1 LKPKVGMALPELR
14 TGPVSAEKMKQVAL
28 FLDDPNPIHFDPD
41 AVRRMGLGDRP
52 INQGPSGMGYVLN
65 MLIDFCGHADAVRGF
80 ECRLHGNVFAGD
92 ELTAGGTVDSI
103 DDGLVRCDVWLKRG
117 DETVLSGTAVLA
129 LQDSRA

>member
-1 LKPKVGMALPELR
+1 MKPQVGMKLPELR
-14 TGPVSAEKMKQVAL
+14 TGAVSAGKMKQVAL

-65 MLIDFCGHADAVRGF
+65 MLIGFCGRADAVRRF

-92 ELTAGGTVDSI
+92 ELTAGGTVSSI
-103 DDGLVRCDVWLKRG
+103 DDGFAHCDVWLKRG
-117 DETVLSGTAVLA
+117 DETVLSGMAVLV
-129 LQDSRA
+129 LPGPPE

>member
-1 LKPKVGMALPELR
+1 MKPRAGMPLPELK

-65 MLIDFCGHADAVRGF
+65 MLTGFCGRSDAVRRF

-92 ELTAGGTVDSI
+92 ELTAGGTVGSI
-103 DDGLVRCDVWLKRG
+103 ADGLLHCDVWLRRG
-117 DETVLSGTAVLA
+117 DETVLSGTAVLT
-129 LQDSRA
+129 LPESSE